1 MRGKWFILSAS
12 VVLVALVAVAAV
24 MLRRV
29 SAVRI
34 KPAAAEAQSHATL
47 PDIHLSGKI
56 RAQQVVGVPPPLE
69 GTVAAFYADVG
80 QEVFEGQLLA
90 RIGNMGLETGQQAA
104 QKEVQAA
111 QSRVNAMESEIIAAR
126 LEASRARADAS
137 RARGEYDRLDKVFR
151 RQQMLFSEGATPKL
165 AFE

>member
-29 SAVRI
+29 SAE
-34 KPAAAEAQSHATL
+34 KMKSAAAEAPAHAPL

-56 RAQQVVGVPPPLE
+56 RAQQVVGVPPPLD
-69 GTVAAFYADVG
+69 GSVAAFYADVG

-90 RIGNMGLETGQQAA
+90 RIANMGLETGQQAA
-104 QKEVQAA
+104 QKEAETA
-111 QSRVNAMESEIIAAR
+111 QSRVNSMESEIIAAR
-126 LEASRARADAS
+126 L
-137 RARGEYDRLDKVFR
+137 
-151 RQQMLFSEGATPKL
+151 
-165 AFE
+165 